1 MGKGRIM
8 IWRILFLSLL
18 SSAAFA
24 EPIALKF
31 DKVPV
36 VQLVQAVYGEIL
48 GRSYVLS
55 PDAVLIEKVISMRVD
70 VQSRDTVP
78 SVLSQVLAFSGLV
91 VTEKEKVY
99 YIDVARTEAPG
110 GYSPGDIVEVY
121 QPRFRSVAY
130 LQALAGVVDRPSQ
143 LAFQQPQPVQLQAG
157 QPAAN
162 TAQAQPMAVQ
172 TQVVQAAADLT
183 QDVMV
188 ITGPPDRVGKVMA
201 LLEKVDI
208 PAPSVTIRA
217 ALVELSTSGDESFNV
232 GLALNLLGS
241 KLGVS
246 LAGGVMDQNFVKIK
260 NSSVEA
266 FVSALEGDTRF
277 RIVTEPRLVVA
288 DGHTGKIVVGSEVP
302 TRGAV
307 SYDDNGNA
315 LQSIEYR
322 SAGVI
327 FQVTPRIFR
336 DRVLIK
342 LAQQVSNFSRTT
354 TSGIDSP
361 TIIKRDLET
370 VVDLS
375 ESQVL
380 LMGGLDENK
389 ESASSSGLS
398 FLPDWM
404 RSKSDSQSNTQ
415 LMLMLEVSRVP
426 I

>member
-1 MGKGRIM
+1 MGKGGIM
-8 IWRILFLSLL
+8 IWRILFLALL

-70 VQSRDTVP
+70 VQSRDAVP

>member
-1 MGKGRIM
+1 MGKGGIM
-8 IWRILFLSLL
+8 IWRILFLALL

-70 VQSRDTVP
+70 VQSRDAVP

-130 LQALAGVVDRPSQ
+130 LQALAGVVDRSSQ

-188 ITGPPDRVGKVMA
+188 ITGPPDRVEKVMA

-398 FLPDWM
+398 FLPNWM

>member
-1 MGKGRIM
+1 MGKGGIM
-8 IWRILFLSLL
+8 IWRILFLALL

-70 VQSRDTVP
+70 VQSRDAVP

-130 LQALAGVVDRPSQ
+130 LQALAGVVDRSSQ

-307 SYDDNGNA
+307 SYDDSGNS

>member
-1 MGKGRIM
+1 MGKRGIM
-8 IWRILFLSLL
+8 IWRILFLALL

-70 VQSRDTVP
+70 VQSRDAVP

-130 LQALAGVVDRPSQ
+130 LQALAGVVDRSSQ

-307 SYDDNGNA
+307 SYDDSGNA

-415 LMLMLEVSRVP
+415 LMLILEVSRVP

>member
-1 MGKGRIM
+1 MGKGGIM
-8 IWRILFLSLL
+8 IWRILFLALL

-70 VQSRDTVP
+70 VQSRDAVP

-130 LQALAGVVDRPSQ
+130 LQALAGVVDRSSQ

-188 ITGPPDRVGKVMA
+188 ITGPPDRVEKVMA

>member
-1 MGKGRIM
+1 M
-8 IWRILFLSLL
+8 IWRILFLALL

-70 VQSRDTVP
+70 VQSRDAVP

-130 LQALAGVVDRPSQ
+130 LQALAGVVDRSSQ

-188 ITGPPDRVGKVMA
+188 ITGPPDRVEKVMA